1 MLSSHQLEDPF
12 VLRKALDVSRAQL
25 WAIQERLD
33 LHGEG
38 GQSRQQDIFKQEKQD
53 ILHERTMQVELSYNQ
68 T

>member
-25 WAIQERLD
+25 WAIQERMD

-38 GQSRQQDIFKQEKQD
+38 GQSRHQDIFEQEKQD
-53 ILHERTMQVELSYNQ
+53 ILHKWTMQAELSSSQ